1 MNTIEK
7 EIVIPTFNL
16 NMIRLLPDR
25 RKKPCEKCF
34 PMHWHERME
43 LLRVYEGELEITL
56 GDKRVIAKA
65 GQLVIIN
72 PRQAHLAFAREQGA
86 FYDCIM
92 FDVSSFYNNTPAT
105 PMFLKKIPE
114 REVSF
119 INLTDD
125 RDIINTFDSLRAIA
139 DSQDTVDV
147 LISISL
153 VYALLGH
160 FYRKCLSK
168 ESMTSVIDSRFK
180 EVLEYIDKH
189 FCENITTSA
198 LSNRFGYSEGYFCR
212 KFKSVTG
219 STVMSYIKDLRL
231 NYAKLLLYETTYEIN
246 RISDI
251 CGFSDEQ
258 YFSNCFRMHFGMSP
272 SQLRKEHMQ

>member
-1 MNTIEK
+1 MNIMEK
-7 EIVIPTFNL
+7 EIVIPTFNR

-25 RKKPCEKCF
+25 RKTPGEECF

-43 LLRVYEGELEITL
+43 LLRVYEGAMDINF
-56 GDKRVIAKA
+56 GDKRVTAKP

-72 PRQAHLAFAREQGA
+72 PRQAHHAFAHEQGV

-92 FDVSSFYNNTPAT
+92 FDIGSFYNNTPAT

-114 REVSF
+114 HEVSF

-125 RDIINTFDSLRAIA
+125 RDIINIFDSLRAIA
-139 DSQDTVDV
+139 DSQDAADV

-153 VYALLGH
+153 VYSLLGH
-160 FYRKCLSK
+160 FYRKCLSR
-168 ESMTSVIDSRFK
+168 ESMTSLIDSRFK

-198 LSNRFGYSEGYFCR
+198 LSNRFGYSEVYFCR

-231 NYAKLLLYETTYEIN
+231 NYAKLLLYETKHEIN

-258 YFSNCFRMHFGMSP
+258 YFSNCFRKHFGMSP